1 MAYDGTN
8 YCGWQV
14 QPNGV
19 SIQSTLQKAI
29 ENLLGEKTDVTG
41 ASRTDS
47 GVHALGQVAVF
58 DTDKN
63 IPDWKYALAIN
74 QRLPK
79 DIVVQKSEEVPLD
92 FHPRYTDVEKTYE
105 YRILNRRTQL
115 PKERLYSYF
124 VPKKLNVDKMRE
136 AGVYL
141 VGEHDFKSFC
151 SQKTKVLSTVRTI
164 YSLEL
169 IEEGDIVTLR
179 VSGNGF
185 LYNMVRII
193 AGVLIKVGLEQ
204 KEPEEW
210 DIAVHRYDVKTNA
223 GAVLET
229 GFTGFSA
236 LRNADAM
243 PEGAYVEDVWTT
255 AKIAIDMSGMMDG
268 NIVYMESY
276 YNEELSK
283 WLNVDKSN
291 MPPTYTL
298 SNKVYMV
305 KLKDGTYAAVRL
317 TNYMNASGVKGFMT
331 IDYIYPFEL

>member
-1 MAYDGTN
+1 MMLLPFSACDGILEGIYDSPAASDSN
-8 YCGWQV
+8 
-14 QPNGV
+14 
-19 SIQSTLQKAI
+19 
-29 ENLLGEKTDVTG
+29 ELGFI
-41 ASRTDS
+41 RTDPSTHS
-47 GVHALGQVAVF
+47 GTIYIDA
-58 DTDKN
+58 TDYRRWTF
-63 IPDWKYALAIN
+63 I
-74 QRLPK
+74 
-79 DIVVQKSEEVPLD
+79 D
-92 FHPRYTDVEKTYE
+92 FHTQKVDSVNVTD
-105 YRILNRRTQL
+105 
-115 PKERLYSYF
+115 S
-124 VPKKLNVDKMRE
+124 
-136 AGVYL
+136 
-141 VGEHDFKSFC
+141 
-151 SQKTKVLSTVRTI
+151 
-164 YSLEL
+164 
-169 IEEGDIVTLR
+169 
-179 VSGNGF
+179 
-185 LYNMVRII
+185 
-193 AGVLIKVGLEQ
+193 EQ

-268 NIVYMESY
+268 NIVY
-276 YNEELSK
+276 
-283 WLNVDKSN
+283 KSN

>member
-1 MAYDGTN
+1 MKLKNYLAMMAIALCAVACSDDDNKKEDTVIPAQEVAGT
-8 YCGWQV
+8 Y
-14 QPNGV
+14 NG
-19 SIQSTLQKAI
+19 TL
-29 ENLLGEKTDVTG
+29 
-41 ASRTDS
+41 S
-47 GVHALGQVAVF
+47 
-58 DTDKN
+58 
-63 IPDWKYALAIN
+63 
-74 QRLPK
+74 
-79 DIVVQKSEEVPLD
+79 
-92 FHPRYTDVEKTYE
+92 
-105 YRILNRRTQL
+105 
-115 PKERLYSYF
+115 
-124 VPKKLNVDKMRE
+124 
-136 AGVYL
+136 
-141 VGEHDFKSFC
+141 
-151 SQKTKVLSTVRTI
+151 LS
-164 YSLEL
+164 
-169 IEEGDIVTLR
+169 
-179 VSGNGF
+179 VSGNDQGTSDSQVKITAEEGGTVQV
-185 LYNMVRII
+185 LLVGSAGEGMMSLPDI
-193 AGVLIKVGLEQ
+193 AIPGIKVQTSDNVTYTFPESAIDVTVGTVKYTGRTDPSTHSGTIYIDATDYRRWTFIDFHTQKVDSVNVTDSDQ

-236 LRNADAM
+236 LQNASAM
-243 PEGAYVEDVWTT
+243 PEGVYVDDVWTT
-255 AKIAIDMSGMMDG
+255 AKVAIDMSGMMDG

>member
-1 MAYDGTN
+1 M
-8 YCGWQV
+8 
-14 QPNGV
+14 
-19 SIQSTLQKAI
+19 
-29 ENLLGEKTDVTG
+29 
-41 ASRTDS
+41 
-47 GVHALGQVAVF
+47 
-58 DTDKN
+58 
-63 IPDWKYALAIN
+63 
-74 QRLPK
+74 
-79 DIVVQKSEEVPLD
+79 
-92 FHPRYTDVEKTYE
+92 
-105 YRILNRRTQL
+105 
-115 PKERLYSYF
+115 
-124 VPKKLNVDKMRE
+124 
-136 AGVYL
+136 
-141 VGEHDFKSFC
+141 
-151 SQKTKVLSTVRTI
+151 
-164 YSLEL
+164 
-169 IEEGDIVTLR
+169 TLR

>member
-1 MAYDGTN
+1 MMLLPFSACDGILEGIYDSPAASDSN
-8 YCGWQV
+8 
-14 QPNGV
+14 
-19 SIQSTLQKAI
+19 
-29 ENLLGEKTDVTG
+29 ELGFI
-41 ASRTDS
+41 RTDPSTHS
-47 GVHALGQVAVF
+47 GTIYIDA
-58 DTDKN
+58 TDYRRWTF
-63 IPDWKYALAIN
+63 I
-74 QRLPK
+74 
-79 DIVVQKSEEVPLD
+79 D
-92 FHPRYTDVEKTYE
+92 FHTQKVDSVNVTD
-105 YRILNRRTQL
+105 
-115 PKERLYSYF
+115 S
-124 VPKKLNVDKMRE
+124 
-136 AGVYL
+136 
-141 VGEHDFKSFC
+141 
-151 SQKTKVLSTVRTI
+151 
-164 YSLEL
+164 
-169 IEEGDIVTLR
+169 
-179 VSGNGF
+179 
-185 LYNMVRII
+185 
-193 AGVLIKVGLEQ
+193 EQ
-204 KEPEEW
+204 KE
-210 DIAVHRYDVKTNA
+210 
-223 GAVLET
+223 LET